1 MKILVGE
8 FITESNAN
16 IPQKCEISN
25 YKMLFGDDCIQA
37 LHVADV
43 FEQAGFELIPSVV
56 ADAGAA
62 GVIKKDTFDYIES
75 CFVRTVKEHIH
86 EIDGMFLML
95 HGASGWRA
103 LVPATTTFWLR
114 SARWWGR
121 TCPSLWCVT
130 PTAICARN
138 MPRPPL

>member
-43 FEQAGFELIPSVV
+43 FEQAG
-56 ADAGAA
+56 G
-62 GVIKKDTFDYIES
+62 
-75 CFVRTVKEHIH
+75 
-86 EIDGMFLML
+86 
-95 HGASGWRA
+95 
-103 LVPATTTFWLR
+103 TT
-114 SARWWGR
+114 
-121 TCPSLWCVT
+121 
-130 PTAICARN
+130 
-138 MPRPPL
+138 

>member
-62 GVIKKDTFDYIES
+62 GVIKKIPLITSNLAS
-75 CFVRTVKEHIH
+75 CGQSKST
-86 EIDGMFLML
+86 
-95 HGASGWRA
+95 S
-103 LVPATTTFWLR
+103 TR
-114 SARWWGR
+114 SMV
-121 TCPSLWCVT
+121 CS
-130 PTAICARN
+130 
-138 MPRPPL
+138 